1 MPAPSA
7 PDDAAALL
15 AVAAFIEQRVRTAS
29 DALAAEVGRELA
41 ARLHTAAE
49 GSAYVLNSADRVTAL
64 VDGLAG
70 EEAEAEQAH
79 GLNAVASW
87 LSFAARNVGDLEK
100 LGAALAL
107 ALAVGVRME
116 APKAAAT
123 RALGEGGDVSRG
135 APDRSPGATS
145 KAIGSVAQVRT
156 DKRTGTAFC
165 IGAGEWLTA
174 EHVVSGESDARLFNS
189 AMPDVAATV
198 HGTWADA
205 DLALLA
211 TESEAAPLR
220 LGDAPFQGAQVWAL
234 GYGIGQKGLDAA
246 VKRGVVSER
255 YRENDLTYIRT
266 DAAVNPG
273 DSGGPLLNDWGEVVG
288 VHLSGYSG
296 SVQGVAYA
304 LGADSVR
311 SLLPGLRRQ

>member
-1 MPAPSA
+1 M
-7 PDDAAALL
+7 
-15 AVAAFIEQRVRTAS
+15 
-29 DALAAEVGRELA
+29 
-41 ARLHTAAE
+41 
-49 GSAYVLNSADRVTAL
+49 LNSADRVTAL
-64 VDGLAG
+64 VDGLG
-70 EEAEAEQAH
+70 GDEEAEAEQAD
-79 GLNAVASW
+79 GLNALASW
-87 LSFAARNVGDLEK
+87 LSFAARNAGDLDK

-116 APKAAAT
+116 VPKAAAT
-123 RALGEGGDVSRG
+123 KALGERDGFNTG
-135 APDRSPGATS
+135 APDRSPGVAS

-156 DKRTGTAFC
+156 GKGSGTAFC

-174 EHVVSGESDARLFNS
+174 EHVVSGEAGARLFNS
-189 AMPDVAATV
+189 VMSDVAAIV
-198 HGTWADA
+198 HWTWAEA

-211 TESEAAPLR
+211 TEHETAPLR
-220 LGDAPFQGAQVWAL
+220 LGSAPFPGAQVWAF

-255 YRENDLTYIRT
+255 YLESDLTYIRT

-288 VHLSGYSG
+288 VHQSSYRG

-311 SLLPGLRRQ
+311 SLLPGLRGR